1 VKQRHTAASLEQL
14 LRVYAHKVQVSKFG
28 VLEQLEKVSKTKQE
42 LIERQALIAALD
54 VQIAENW
61 RFMTEVSNGRS
72 AVEQQAAS
80 RHRYWID
87 YDKQKETFYLELT
100 YAELDEH
107 QAELKLRQQLHAKL
121 EAKNDALHDLLK
133 KSLRSKRRRLKNR
146 ADAEHV
152 DLLLAGG
159 TNGQK

>member
-1 VKQRHTAASLEQL
+1 MKQRHTAASLEQL

>member
-1 VKQRHTAASLEQL
+1 VKQRHTAASLEPL